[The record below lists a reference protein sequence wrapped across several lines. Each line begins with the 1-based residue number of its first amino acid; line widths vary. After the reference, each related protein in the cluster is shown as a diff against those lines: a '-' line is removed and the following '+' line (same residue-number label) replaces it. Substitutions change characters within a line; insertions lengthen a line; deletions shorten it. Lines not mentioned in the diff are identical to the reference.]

1 VSDRRAADPAVW
13 RRSVLV
19 LAGLVLAGLAVETSI
34 ALRMTA
40 FGVEPDLLLGL
51 VYYFARYEG
60 AVPGAVLGFLVG
72 LLEDLSA
79 PGDLGLHALAKCLIG
94 FFTGRLWAGQRLF
107 KDTLRAQ
114 VVTLAVAGLAHD
126 LVVLVVTAG
135 GHPLRFLAL
144 YFRLAVPTAVYTA
157 LFCPLLV
164 TAWQWLREHGPRL
177 HARIF
182 RLG

>member
-1 VSDRRAADPAVW
+1 MSLGRPLDAAVW
-13 RRSVLV
+13 RRSLLV
-19 LAGLVLAGLAVETSI
+19 LAGLVLAGLALETSVTFR
-34 ALRMTA
+34 LRA
-40 FGVEPDLLLGL
+40 FGVEPNLLLGL

-79 PGDLGLHALAKCLIG
+79 PQDLGLHALAKCVIG
-94 FFTGRLWAGQRLF
+94 FYTGKLWAGQRLF

-114 VVTLAVAGLAHD
+114 IMTLFAAGFLHD
-126 LVVLVVTAG
+126 VLVLLVVG
-135 GHPLRFLAL
+135 RGHPGRFLL
-144 YFRLAVPTAVYTA
+144 LFLRLGLPTAVYTA
-157 LFCPLLV
+157 LLCPLLV
-164 TAWQWLREHGPRL
+164 SAWGWLREKGPRL